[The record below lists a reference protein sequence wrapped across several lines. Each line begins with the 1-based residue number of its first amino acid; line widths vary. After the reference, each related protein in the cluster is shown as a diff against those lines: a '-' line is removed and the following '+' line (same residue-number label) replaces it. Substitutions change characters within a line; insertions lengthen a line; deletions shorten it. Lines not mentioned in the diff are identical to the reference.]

1 MDLIIRPAQGREPA
15 RAFARIAVPGLCR
28 LERPSVDTF
37 SVCRM
42 DGMREDLWRE
52 MLAER
57 DRDAAAERLAAETS
71 RMMAALLRHEE
82 AEVPWEWAERA
93 LMIAGVIISG
103 WVARGGLMRLW
114 RRVRGQ
120 PVTPAPEVPMPE
132 ASAPKME
139 GGWV

>member
-1 MDLIIRPAQGREPA
+1 ME
-15 RAFARIAVPGLCR
+15 
-28 LERPSVDTF
+28 
-37 SVCRM
+37 
-42 DGMREDLWRE
+42 GMREDLWRE

-93 LMIAGVIISG
+93 LMIAGVLISG

-114 RRVRGQ
+114 RRVRGE
-120 PVTPAPEVPMPE
+120 PAMPATPAPGVPMPSAAVQTD
-132 ASAPKME
+132 ASAPPPYVVERQAASAPEM
-139 GGWV
+139 GGVWM